1 MRMTPTRILV
11 PALLLT
17 VGVAC
22 GGDDAAPGAAPSVT
36 EMPFDVAT
44 AGNVRGMVMFEGT
57 APAPEPID
65 MASEPDCLERWDEPP
80 NRELVRVRDGHLAD
94 VFIYVKEGLE
104 DMQFPV
110 PSEATLVDQYAC
122 KYVPHV
128 SGVMANQ
135 TLTFRNSDGLLHNV
149 NATPQI
155 NRPFNFSQPVNMDTN
170 RTFPQPEVMIP
181 VRCDVHGWMLAY
193 VGVVGHPFHSTSS
206 DQGGFDLSGLPPGE
220 YVIEAWHSRL
230 GTQEQRVTV
239 ATGETAEVT
248 FTFTEAMLASAD
260 VPMADPID
268 PHYHNPLLLHLGVH
282 AHGPPAPGAGLLAGE
297 AHGDHGSEALEDGSH
312 AHRASAD
319 RR

>member
-1 MRMTPTRILV
+1 MHPKTMRTTTMRTTTMRMTTAKILI
-11 PALLLT
+11 PAVLLM
-17 VGVAC
+17 GAVAC
-22 GGDDAAPGAAPSVT
+22 GGDDTAPGAAPSVT

-57 APAPEPID
+57 PPAPEPID
-65 MASEPDCLERWDEPP
+65 MASEPDCLERWDEAPV
-80 NRELVRVRDGHLAD
+80 RELVRVRGGHLAD
-94 VFIYVKEGLE
+94 VFVYVKEGLT

-110 PSEATLVDQYAC
+110 PAEATLVDQYGC
-122 KYVPHV
+122 RYLPHV

-149 NATPQI
+149 NATPQV

-170 RTFPQPEVMIP
+170 RTFAQPEVMIP

-193 VGVVGHPFHSTSS
+193 VGVVGHPYHSVSG
-206 DQGGFDLSGLPPGE
+206 DGGGFDLSDLPPGD

-239 ATGETAEVT
+239 TTGETAEVT
-248 FTFTEAMLASAD
+248 FTFNEGMLATAQ

-268 PHYHNPLLLHLGVH
+268 PHYHNPLLVHLGRH
-282 AHGPPAPGAGLLAGE
+282 AHGGS
-297 AHGDHGSEALEDGSH
+297 GDHAGHTH
-312 AHRASAD
+312 AASTD